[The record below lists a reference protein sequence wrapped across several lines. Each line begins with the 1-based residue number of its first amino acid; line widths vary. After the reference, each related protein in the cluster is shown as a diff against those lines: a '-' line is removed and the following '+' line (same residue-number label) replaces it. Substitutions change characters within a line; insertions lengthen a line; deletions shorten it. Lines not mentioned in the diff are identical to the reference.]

1 MTNDRPAAPAPE
13 VWLSGP
19 IEGVPPLLM
28 PVAHALV
35 GARNDL
41 AAAAGGLSAEQLWA
55 RPGGAASVG
64 FHLRHIAGS
73 LGRLYTYA
81 RGLPLTDDQRAAL
94 RVEGDPGTPP
104 AAVEALLE
112 AVARAV
118 EDAVGVLRETRD
130 GDLLQFR
137 GVGRAQLPSNTLGLL
152 FHGAEHTQRHTG
164 QVIATAR
171 ILRGG

>member
-1 MTNDRPAAPAPE
+1 MTDKPAAPAPE

-28 PVAHALV
+28 PAAHALV

-41 AAAAGGLSAEQLWA
+41 AVAAGGLSVEQLWE
-55 RPGGAASVG
+55 RPGGAASIG

-73 LGRLYTYA
+73 LDRLYTYA
-81 RGLPLTDDQRAAL
+81 RGLPLSDLQRSAL
-94 RVEGDPGTPP
+94 RVEGDPGQP
-104 AAVEALLE
+104 AAEARALLD

-118 EDAVGVLRETRD
+118 DEALHVLRNTRD
-130 GDLLQFR
+130 GELLEFR
-137 GVGRAQLPSNTLGLL
+137 PVGRARLPSTTLGLL

-164 QVIATAR
+164 QVIATAK
-171 ILRGG
+171 ILRGR